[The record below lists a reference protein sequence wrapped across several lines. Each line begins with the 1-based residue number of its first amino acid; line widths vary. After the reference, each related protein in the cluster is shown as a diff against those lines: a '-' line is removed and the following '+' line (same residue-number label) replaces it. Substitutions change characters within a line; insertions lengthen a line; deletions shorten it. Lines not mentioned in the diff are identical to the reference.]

1 MALLLWL
8 LQMLLAV
15 FMFLDIKSLKKTPNF
30 YPISMYTIADVL
42 QRFSQIYGPINL
54 KVGKKVNKLAV
65 WVGDTLAVDN
75 KKAYLRD
82 AKAHIFLIRTILEK
96 YLENP
101 RTINTLRTI
110 QTISYALQIFS
121 LGLAVFLENS
131 IIVIAVCIFALLSI
145 AITVFIEKEQEILL
159 RIILYRTAEL
169 LDLDQQEQEQV
180 EQILASQK
188 GVGFWYVFFP
198 FNIFFGK
205 SSEDKL

>member
-1 MALLLWL
+1 MH
-8 LQMLLAV
+8 
-15 FMFLDIKSLKKTPNF
+15 LDLKKLKSEPNF

-82 AKAHIFLIRTILEK
+82 AKSHIFLVKTILER
-96 YLENP
+96 YLQNP
-101 RTINTLRTI
+101 RTINTLKII

-121 LGLAVFLENS
+121 LGLAIFLES
-131 IIVIAVCIFALLSI
+131 GIIIIAVCIFALLSI
-145 AITVFIEKEQEILL
+145 AITVFIEKEQDIFL
-159 RIILYRTAEL
+159 RIVLYRTAEL

-180 EQILASQK
+180 EQILQAEK
-188 GVGFWYVFFP
+188 GAGFWYVFFP
-198 FNIFFGK
+198 LNVFLAKGRGD
-205 SSEDKL
+205 SL

>member
-1 MALLLWL
+1 MH
-8 LQMLLAV
+8 
-15 FMFLDIKSLKKTPNF
+15 LDLKKLKSAPNF

-82 AKAHIFLIRTILEK
+82 AKSHIFLVKTILER
-96 YLENP
+96 YLQNP
-101 RTINTLRTI
+101 RTINTLKTI

-121 LGLAVFLENS
+121 LGLAIFLES
-131 IIVIAVCIFALLSI
+131 GIIIIAVCIFALLSI
-145 AITVFIEKEQEILL
+145 AITVFIEKEQDIFL
-159 RIILYRTAEL
+159 RIVLYRTAEL

-180 EQILASQK
+180 EQILQAEK

-198 FNIFFGK
+198 LNVFFAKVREG
-205 SSEDKL
+205 SL